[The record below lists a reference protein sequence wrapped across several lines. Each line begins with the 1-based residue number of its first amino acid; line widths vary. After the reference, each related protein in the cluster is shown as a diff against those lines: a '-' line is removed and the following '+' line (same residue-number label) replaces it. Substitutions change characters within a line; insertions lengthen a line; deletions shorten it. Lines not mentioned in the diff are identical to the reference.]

1 MEGFSPDDLSELMDL
16 MNDSERDF
24 NRWEANGGNDS
35 EVDTDDEEVPKR
47 TVGVPSYNI
56 ILSNSSE
63 AAVIGDAGAHRSLAH
78 LLQDKPEWGNRA
90 WIASDEGT
98 KRLVMEEFGRMFK
111 CIWWMSELDRNVGL
125 ALDTACRQLEL
136 TPDGYTND
144 YVWAQLQRTNGR
156 EMAAV
161 VTAMTKAAKK
171 LWQEYCKRN
180 QQHQALDEAS
190 SSSDQ
195 AESLHAI
202 GRSSQCQFPV
212 PVF

>member
-1 MEGFSPDDLSELMDL
+1 MANNEARRRVAMEVFEGASPLILSEFTDL
-16 MNDSERDF
+16 MHV
-24 NRWEANGGNDS
+24 WKVNGGNDS
-35 EVDTDDEEVPKR
+35 EADTDEEEVPKR
-47 TVGVPSYNI
+47 DVGVPSYHI

-98 KRLVMEEFGRMFK
+98 KRLVMEDFGRMFK
-111 CIWWMSELDRNVGL
+111 RIWWMNELDRDVGL
-125 ALDTACRQLEL
+125 ALDTACRHLEL

-161 VTAMTKAAKK
+161 VTAMTEAAKK
-171 LWQEYCKRN
+171 LGQEYCRRN
-180 QQHQALDEAS
+180 QQQPAPQALDEAS

-195 AESLHAI
+195 A
-202 GRSSQCQFPV
+202 QP
-212 PVF
+212 